1 MAFRWTGWTALKFR
15 SLRGAFL
22 QVFQP
27 VFQLAFLLAFLLAF
41 MAAGPAVSFAA
52 DRASIKTTVN
62 GIPITTI
69 DLENRTRLLALLS
82 GFDLTEENRAQLEA
96 DALDMLTDEM
106 LKLQAGAELPPA
118 IQNRARSAARQ
129 LLDEALGRAGQPA
142 KTVLD
147 ARNIPLSAALEKF
160 RADILWVSVLQ
171 AKFPRQ
177 FENLEQLAEQ
187 ERARLKQNL
196 AEPQFNLTE
205 IVLVPTQTRGPA
217 ETRDLAE
224 QITDALGRGAD
235 FAGIAR
241 QYSVAGSSREGGRL
255 GWLPV
260 SSLPPSF
267 VAQLA
272 QTEDGAVIGPLQ
284 HEGGLFILRRLGYRA
299 EGFLDPG
306 RQEMVLARLLVTVP
320 EGSDE
325 AVLGQASAQLLSL
338 AGPANNCAD
347 MDQIAKQAS
356 GQAAGRLKIT
366 VEELDPG
373 LRAVLEGLQPG
384 QKTTVLRFGSDL
396 SVIMLC
402 SRAMPKD
409 NLPTLETLK
418 RAELDK
424 LYSILNSRYLMRLR
438 RAAVI
443 EKQAE

>member
-1 MAFRWTGWTALKFR
+1 MAVRWTSWTALKF
-15 SLRGAFL
+15 LYL
-22 QVFQP
+22 
-27 VFQLAFLLAFLLAF
+27 QLAVALAVGLAVLLAGL
-41 MAAGPAVSFAA
+41 PASFAA

-62 GIPITTI
+62 GTPITTI

-82 GFDLTEENRAQLEA
+82 GIELRDENRAQLEA
-96 DALDMLTDEM
+96 DALEMLVDEM
-106 LKLQAGAELPPA
+106 LKLQAGADLPPA
-118 IQNRARSAARQ
+118 IQSRARGAARQ
-129 LLDEALGRAGQPA
+129 LLDEALGSAGQTTTDILA
-142 KTVLD
+142 
-147 ARNIPLSAALEKF
+147 ARDIPLSAALEKF

-171 AKFPRQ
+171 ATFPRQ
-177 FENLEQLAEQ
+177 FENLDQLAEQ
-187 ERARLKQNL
+187 ERARLKENL
-196 AEPQFNLTE
+196 AEPQFNLAE
-205 IVLVPTQTRGPA
+205 IVLLPTQTRGPA
-217 ETRDLAE
+217 ATLDLAR
-224 QITDALGRGAD
+224 QITDALERGAD

-260 SSLPPSF
+260 SNLPPAF

-272 QTEDGAVIGPLQ
+272 QSEDGAILGPLQ

-306 RQEMVLARLLVTVP
+306 RQELVLARLMVKVA

-325 AVLGQASAQLLSL
+325 AVLGQASAEL
-338 AGPANNCAD
+338 AKQAANAEKCAD
-347 MDQIAKQAS
+347 MDQIAQQAS
-356 GQAAGRLKIT
+356 GRPAGRLTIA

-373 LRAVLEGLQPG
+373 LRAVLGDLQPG

-443 EKQAE
+443 EIQAE